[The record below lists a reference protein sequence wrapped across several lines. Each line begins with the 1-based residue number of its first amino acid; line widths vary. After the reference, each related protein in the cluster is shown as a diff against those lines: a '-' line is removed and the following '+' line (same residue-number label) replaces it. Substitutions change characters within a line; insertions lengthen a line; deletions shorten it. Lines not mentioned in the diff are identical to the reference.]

1 MAVIEV
7 IGGDVMKGN
16 VYTHVVA
23 EEAERGITIRTSDFP
38 SFGRTTIQAAMS
50 STMSKVTQ
58 AMAVPESY
66 LGTREPD
73 SAIYSAY
80 ADLQLAKRILHG
92 KSDQG
97 SEGDIHVTFNT
108 AQDSRFTVDDLQMFQ
123 LDMTSLREEY
133 HKTEAARFISWLFE
147 CLAGLGVAS
156 VDSARQQGYKFLILD
171 NQQTHL
177 RPWERS
183 VERLVVILSPK
194 GDKVAARS
202 ISPQA
207 LNVLGSVFEEAV
219 SELAGRTK

>member
-1 MAVIEV
+1 MRDYIVLE
-7 IGGDVMKGN
+7 D
-16 VYTHVVA
+16 
-23 EEAERGITIRTSDFP
+23 EAERGITIKTTDALP
-38 SFGRTTIQAAMS
+38 FGRTTIQAAMS

-66 LGTREPD
+66 LGTRQPN
-73 SAIYSAY
+73 SSIYSSY
-80 ADLQLAKRILHG
+80 ANLQLAKRLLHG
-92 KSDQG
+92 KSEQG
-97 SEGDIHVTFNT
+97 SEGDIQRTFNT
-108 AQDSRFTVDDLQMFQ
+108 VQDSRFTVDDLQMFQ

>member
-1 MAVIEV
+1 M

-23 EEAERGITIRTSDFP
+23 EEAERGITIKTTDALP
-38 SFGRTTIQAAMS
+38 FGRTTIQAAMS
-50 STMSKVTQ
+50 SVMSKVTQ

-66 LGTREPD
+66 LGTRQPKPN

>member
-1 MAVIEV
+1 
-7 IGGDVMKGN
+7 MKSILLVDETEQG
-16 VYTHVVA
+16 VT
-23 EEAERGITIRTSDFP
+23 ITSSPT
-38 SFGRTTIQAAMS
+38 FGKSTIQAAMS
-50 STMSKVTQ
+50 KVTQ
-58 AMAVPESY
+58 GMAVPESY
-66 LGTREPD
+66 LGTRQPD

-80 ADLQLAKRILHG
+80 ADLQLAKRILQG

-108 AQDSRFTVDDLQMFQ
+108 ARDSRFTVDDLHMFQ
-123 LDMTSLREEY
+123 LDMASLREEY

-171 NQQTHL
+171 SQQIHL

-183 VERLVVILSPK
+183 VERLVVILSPQ
-194 GDKVAARS
+194 GDKVAGRS

-207 LNVLGSVFEEAV
+207 LNVLGSVFEEVV
-219 SELAGRTK
+219 SELAGQKK